1 MKAIFK
7 PIITTLL
14 ISFFFIVNSFA
25 ADTTMV
31 SMENQHGA
39 ESDKIGDLI
48 NESVVDGYFLS
59 YYFLD
64 LRNQD
69 TGGSELNDK
78 SHHIMIYITDK
89 NHKPVLKGKVG
100 FLIKDSQGKVQKSM
114 GMIMNDGFGTTADMK
129 KKGIYKVMTKAVL
142 ADKKFMNSFDYEI
155 R

>member
-1 MKAIFK
+1 MKIIFK
-7 PIITTLL
+7 PIITILL

-25 ADTTMV
+25 QDTTMI

-59 YYFLD
+59 TYFLD
-64 LRNQD
+64 LRTQD
-69 TGGSELNDK
+69 TGGSAQNDK
-78 SHHIMIYITDK
+78 PHHIMVYITDK
-89 NHKPVLKGKVG
+89 NHTPVIKGKVG
-100 FLIKDSQGKVQKSM
+100 FLIKDSQGKTQKSM

-129 KKGIYKVMTKAVL
+129 KKGIYKIMTKTVL